1 MMQASRGSGDAASAP
16 CNGLST
22 KFK

>member
-1 MMQASRGSGDAASAP
+1 MMQASRGSGGAASAP
-16 CNGLST
+16 CNGLAT

>member
-1 MMQASRGSGDAASAP
+1 MMQASRGSGGAASAP